1 MTRIFNPPHPGE
13 TLRDDVLP
21 ALGLSVTE
29 AASQLGVTRAALS
42 RILHG
47 HAGISPDMALRLE
60 AWLGEDGG
68 GGPICGSRSSRPT
81 IRGGR
86 ARKARRRWRERRRAR
101 DGAPAGFARQG
112 QYRLGSPG
120 GRVLKRLWTQ

>member
-21 ALGLSVTE
+21 ALGLTVTE

-47 HAGISPDMALRLE
+47 HAGISPEMALRLE
-60 AWLGEDGG
+60 AWLGEENGG
-68 GGPICGSRSSRPT
+68 KADLWLAQQSAYDLGQARAKGAPKVA
-81 IRGGR
+81 R
-86 ARKARRRWRERRRAR
+86 ARARMTAHPRTS
-101 DGAPAGFARQG
+101 RQG

-120 GRVLKRLWTQ
+120 GRVLKRLCTQ